1 MEDRFKV
8 NKRKEN
14 LIYLVG
20 FIFSGV
26 INIAFWVYLPSI
38 IQESVE
44 GDGIF
49 IALGGFAVAGSFIG
63 YITKTGVE
71 AWRYDSGKW
80 SIGNDYYDFEDGE
93 FIIIPKT
100 PINNETVDWGSITF
114 PKVKKL
120 SGPVAHKLPSV
131 KPI

>member
-26 INIAFWVYLPSI
+26 INVYLPSI

-49 IALGGFAVAGSFIG
+49 IALGGFAVAGSFIALLVH
-63 YITKTGVE
+63 YLMFRNATK
-71 AWRYDSGKW
+71 
-80 SIGNDYYDFEDGE
+80 
-93 FIIIPKT
+93 
-100 PINNETVDWGSITF
+100 
-114 PKVKKL
+114 
-120 SGPVAHKLPSV
+120 
-131 KPI
+131 